1 MTWLILGVATLVSC
15 VIVRRL
21 PILEQF
27 RGATSY
33 ARRSL
38 RLIVN
43 TAISD
48 HWKERVLPRYAWR
61 LARNSLSG
69 FGLMLLALA
78 PFIFLAGVDQLWPQ
92 GILQAM
98 LGWRGFACIMAVAI
112 LYLTLV
118 RFWPGD
124 KAGSAAAK
132 QNGLHVVHSGKR
144 WACCSAANWLL
155 VWAGWLAADGFWR
168 SAAESASSRRGCR
181 C

>member
-1 MTWLILGVATLVSC
+1 MTWLILGVATLASC

-27 RGATSY
+27 RGAMSY

-98 LGWRGFACIMAVAI
+98 LGWRGFAFCLI
-112 LYLTLV
+112 
-118 RFWPGD
+118 
-124 KAGSAAAK
+124 S
-132 QNGLHVVHSGKR
+132 
-144 WACCSAANWLL
+144 
-155 VWAGWLAADGFWR
+155 
-168 SAAESASSRRGCR
+168 SASLATKVGSKVLQVRKFGPISLKRAPTKA
-181 C
+181 